1 MKFPFLD
8 MLFGGILSGVNLV
21 LGVIF
26 VFFIIAF
33 LFGAPFS
40 GSPFFMAIWLVFI
53 VMIIHAWR
61 TSSVKIRKER
71 KKKEFDS
78 KQTLKDFFYKK

>member
-8 MLFGGILSGVNLV
+8 MLFGGILSGVNLI

-26 VFFIIAF
+26 VFFIFAF

-40 GSPFFMAIWLVFI
+40 GSPFFMAIWMVFI
-53 VMIIHAWR
+53 GMIFHAWR